1 MQVSIYACFSF
12 LNKKKWKMNHEY
24 QKKIINES
32 RIIGVEKA
40 GITNVESER
49 TPLPSSIRRTK
60 TAF

>member
-12 LNKKKWKMNHEY
+12 LNKKKWKMNDEY
-24 QKKIINES
+24 QKKITNES
-32 RIIGVEKA
+32 YIIGVKKA
-40 GITNVESER
+40 GITTIKSEI